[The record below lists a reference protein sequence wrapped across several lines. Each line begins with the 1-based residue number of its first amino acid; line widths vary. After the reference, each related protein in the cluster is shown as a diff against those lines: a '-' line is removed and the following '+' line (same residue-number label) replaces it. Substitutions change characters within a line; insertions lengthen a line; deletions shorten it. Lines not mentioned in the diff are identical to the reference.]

1 MSVLRWIL
9 VVPLSFACGVLA
21 TMMDRVISRYLNRLV
36 LVKMITGFCAGVL
49 CISVAGWLAPSHQ
62 KATMVILAIVY
73 GLYWISQARKVAI
86 VSTQRVDW
94 LFVSCAL
101 GGLIAALGRLDH
113 CSISFIYRIRD

>member
-1 MSVLRWIL
+1 
-9 VVPLSFACGVLA
+9 
-21 TMMDRVISRYLNRLV
+21 
-36 LVKMITGFCAGVL
+36 MITGFCAGVL

-86 VSTQRVDW
+86 VSTLVSGQRVDW

-101 GGLIAALGRLDH
+101 RGLIAALGRLDH